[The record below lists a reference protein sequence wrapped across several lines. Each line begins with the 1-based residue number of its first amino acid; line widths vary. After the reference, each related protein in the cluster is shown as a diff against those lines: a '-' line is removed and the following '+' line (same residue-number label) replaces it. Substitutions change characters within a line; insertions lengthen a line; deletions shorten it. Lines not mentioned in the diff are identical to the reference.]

1 MFCGESEIGLPPS
14 RGLTLKARTMK
25 HVRKFFS
32 GGMVVVLIS
41 GVSAGCAGNGL
52 KGMFS
57 RDETSGY
64 KTLEELEAERVAKE
78 ASDEEGGSRFASWL
92 PFGKSDAERAEE
104 VASSSAEDLEDE
116 KQVSSL
122 WRNPFR
128 RQETVESDP
137 FLSKESPEAE
147 IVGDKSKTAAV
158 EASASRGK
166 EKEEVAGNLKKESP
180 KDAPVKTASSTAA
193 ADKPEQ
199 DDELVDRFEKHFVQ
213 KTATPG
219 DDEEQA
225 APLIASSKDVKKAA
239 AKASGKETR
248 PSDARGEDQLLEFE
262 KLITEKKALATQKK
276 NSAKAAVHDA
286 ADDFADSLLAEG
298 AADEKA
304 SAESGEEERSEKS
317 VADGAVDS
325 FDSLLASADS
335 ERLEKA
341 GPSKSR
347 ARTVKPVVAQDIE
360 VADQEG
366 LFGPDVKSAANREES
381 FDADVANN
389 AWPSPSTRAD
399 RFAWPDPKTGT
410 QTARNAAART
420 ITKSDEDQFA
430 SMFSDARDQETPP
443 AATLPD
449 SPEAGAWP
457 SASNARPAGIS
468 RRGKMNN
475 VSAVSS
481 GRIVAGHAPVAATSP
496 LEPVTPVVIRTS
508 SESQVAQA
516 DQFADSEH
524 ETVSALAVDV
534 PTVGRGLTIRM
545 LVLLVGGIIVVAL
558 LFAPSRKKPIHANQ
572 MPIQG

>member
-1 MFCGESEIGLPPS
+1 
-14 RGLTLKARTMK
+14 MK

-137 FLSKESPEAE
+137 FLSKESPEEE
-147 IVGDKSKTAAV
+147 IVADKPKTAAV
-158 EASASRGK
+158 KASASLGK
-166 EKEEVAGNLKKESP
+166 EKEEVSDNLKKESP
-180 KDAPVKTASSTAA
+180 KQAAVKTASSTAA

-219 DDEEQA
+219 DDAEQA
-225 APLIASSKDVKKAA
+225 TPLIASSKDVKKAA

-286 ADDFADSLLAEG
+286 ADDFADSLRAEG
-298 AADEKA
+298 AADEQA
-304 SAESGEEERSEKS
+304 SAESGEEERAEKS

-347 ARTVKPVVAQDIE
+347 ARTVKPEVAQDIEVADQDIE

-389 AWPSPSTRAD
+389 AWPSPSTGAD

-430 SMFSDARDQETPP
+430 SMFSEARDQETPP

-449 SPEAGAWP
+449 SPEARAWS

-475 VSAVSS
+475 VRAVSS

-496 LEPVTPVVIRTS
+496 LAPVTPVVIRTN
-508 SESQVAQA
+508 SESQVAEA
-516 DQFADSEH
+516 DQLADSEQ
-524 ETVSALAVDV
+524 ESVSALAVDV

-558 LFAPSRKKPIHANQ
+558 LFAPARKKPIHANQ